1 MMIDDD
7 NNNNNNNK
15 NKNKKK
21 KKKKYSL
28 NLTVLRCQETLFN
41 VAVNSEVLKL
51 ILHKCCHY
59 TFRFNEAS

>member
-7 NNNNNNNK
+7 NNNNNK
-15 NKNKKK
+15 KKKKK

-28 NLTVLRCQETLFN
+28 NLKVLRCQETLFN